1 MSKILSFATLI
12 LTVTFVVSQG
22 STESWRALTRPS
34 RWATTPSRYLLTA
47 PQHSEPKNAKSGPRN
62 LVPCCPLQV
71 NCVVMRG
78 LNEDELLDFVAL
90 TEKKPVEVRFIEY
103 MPFDGER
110 HRTAPPWKPDSSH
123 FPPDSSPGSI

>member
-1 MSKILSFATLI
+1 MYSLEFIS
-12 LTVTFVVSQG
+12 
-22 STESWRALTRPS
+22 
-34 RWATTPSRYLLTA
+34 LLL
-47 PQHSEPKNAKSGPRN
+47 HR
-62 LVPCCPLQV
+62 PLQI

-110 HRTAPPWKPDSSH
+110 LLHSVFLRSDVV
-123 FPPDSSPGSI
+123 